1 MPQLDRLL
9 SLMVSQRA
17 TALKL
22 HESELAELEIAGAP
36 RPMTKTALTGQQV
49 VALLREIAPADAAM
63 LLDAGMPTQFDY
75 VSGGGAVCAEAARD
89 GTRSHAPRRGPG
101 SAPPP
106 PPRRPRRPPPWR
118 PRQLPL
124 LPPRPHR
131 RPRRPPRWR
140 CT

>member
-17 TALKL
+17 SALKL

-63 LLDAGMPTQFDY
+63 LLDAGMPTKFDY
-75 VSGGGAVCAEAARD
+75 VSEDGAFCVDAARD
-89 GTRSHAPRRGPG
+89 GTKWHARVTVDERRE
-101 SAPPP
+101 
-106 PPRRPRRPPPWR
+106 
-118 PRQLPL
+118 RQRLNGHPQ
-124 LPPRPHR
+124 PQIAEYDAAAS
-131 RPRRPPRWR
+131 
-140 CT
+140 T